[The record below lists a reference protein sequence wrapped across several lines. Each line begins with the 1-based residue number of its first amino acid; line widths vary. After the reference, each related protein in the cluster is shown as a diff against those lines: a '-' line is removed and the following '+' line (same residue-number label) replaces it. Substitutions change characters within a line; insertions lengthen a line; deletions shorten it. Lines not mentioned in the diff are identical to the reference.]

1 MWVLRI
7 EHRSSRRTART
18 LNPWA
23 ISPAP
28 TGLFSVAAA
37 ISQTLCWIS
46 GGLSKVFYVFT
57 AKLFT
62 KELSNLWLSLTS
74 GCSQTAVQTV
84 ILDIYFF
91 FQGSGGAC
99 LIWVPLC
106 AVFLGVPSQ
115 ACLRASSHFQAHPVV
130 ASALLKT
137 NGDTKLCPVTTT
149 TDRISLAR
157 LRWTHQA
164 FQEIKALIQKYLF
177 PAGNTHA
184 LSLGK
189 LAGFTPRAA
198 AS

>member
-1 MWVLRI
+1 MSHLSSPYWLVFSCSSHIPNTLLDKRWTFKSILRI
-7 EHRSSRRTART
+7 HSKAVYKRTFKPLT
-18 LNPWA
+18 ESNVWM
-23 ISPAP
+23 
-28 TGLFSVAAA
+28 
-37 ISQTLCWIS
+37 
-46 GGLSKVFYVFT
+46 LSD
-57 AKLFT
+57 
-62 KELSNLWLSLTS
+62 
-74 GCSQTAVQTV
+74 CSADSHSWH
-84 ILDIYFF
+84 IFLF